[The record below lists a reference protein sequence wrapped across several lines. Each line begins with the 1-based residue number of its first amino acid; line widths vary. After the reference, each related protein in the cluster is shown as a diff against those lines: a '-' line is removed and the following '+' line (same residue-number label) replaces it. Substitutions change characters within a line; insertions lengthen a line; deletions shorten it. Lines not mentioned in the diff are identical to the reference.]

1 MKITEDM
8 AMGFFGGVGVAFL
21 SIYLIQEWQ
30 KQKEIHLVQEAI
42 GSGMF
47 NGIMSQNM
55 SPSNSSPNML
65 GSL

>member
-8 AMGFFGGVGVAFL
+8 AIGFFGGFGLAFL
-21 SIYLIQEWQ
+21 SIWLMQEWQ
-30 KQKEIHLVQEAI
+30 KQQMIQLGQEAI
-42 GSGMF
+42 DSGMF

-65 GSL
+65 GGL

>member
-1 MKITEDM
+1 MKITEDTVI
-8 AMGFFGGVGVAFL
+8 GFFGGFGLAFL
-21 SIYLIQEWQ
+21 SIWLMQEWQ
-30 KQKEIHLVQEAI
+30 KQQMIQLGQEAI
-42 GSGMF
+42 DSGMF

>member
-1 MKITEDM
+1 MKVTEDM
-8 AMGFFGGVGVAFL
+8 AMGFFGGVGLAFL

-30 KQKEIHLVQEAI
+30 KQQIIQLGQEAI

-47 NGIMSQNM
+47 NGIISQNM
-55 SPSNSSPNML
+55 SPSNSSPNMS